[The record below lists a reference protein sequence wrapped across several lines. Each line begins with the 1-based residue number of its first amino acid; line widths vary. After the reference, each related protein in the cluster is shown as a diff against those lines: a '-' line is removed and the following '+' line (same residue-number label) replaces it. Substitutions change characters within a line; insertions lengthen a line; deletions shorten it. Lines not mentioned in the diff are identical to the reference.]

1 MKLKLISALSLY
13 AISFTALSELEVVA
27 DFGGES
33 TSYYFDAINNE
44 SNEWSESPPDKAVPE
59 LPSPSFD
66 MVLPIKTP
74 EMAPGIVQNRLLN
87 LPGIGA
93 LFLVGDDELSLT
105 WLSQNADKLQALNAV
120 GMVVNVDDADSFYK
134 LKHLYKE
141 GVISPISGSDLA
153 IRLQLTHYPVLI
165 TETGLTQQVP

>member
-13 AISFTALSELEVVA
+13 AISCTIFAELEVVA

-33 TSYYFDAINNE
+33 TAYYFDAINNE
-44 SNEWSESPPDKAVPE
+44 SNEWSEPPIDKAVPE
-59 LPSPSFD
+59 RPSFE
-66 MVLPIKTP
+66 MALPIKTP
-74 EMAPGIVQNRLLN
+74 EMDPGIVQDRLLN

-93 LFLVGDDELSLT
+93 LFLVGDDELSRT
-105 WLSQNADKLQALNAV
+105 WLNQNADKLKALNAV
-120 GMVVNVDDADSFYK
+120 GMAINVENTDSFYK
-134 LKHLYKE
+134 LKLLYKE